1 MKTRPTTWSSNT
13 SGVPHNKAY
22 RRWWSCWLGSAG
34 SELGTGRTG
43 AHTTSAASR
52 AGSSDLSLWP
62 PAGSTATGTPS
73 WSEPL
78 PRQTSNIQ
86 CTETPQRERDR
97 KLHTVSHQSLPWI
110 RDGEETKQTDR
121 GNGKDEKDEDI
132 QRREL
137 ILSDEDVEAK
147 MGCRKRKM
155 IDGCWMFWKRKTFSA
170 FINISARRFQDCLRQ
185 QTHRDVAHRS
195 VDDRSDALSSAA
207 PSWFVWGQ
215 KWPYLDDFCL
225 SIVFLT
231 LNGTKTY
238 KMNIMLC

>member
-1 MKTRPTTWSSNT
+1 MVELLT
-13 SGVPHNKAY
+13 GQ
-22 RRWWSCWLGSAG
+22 CWF
-34 SELGTGRTG
+34 
-43 AHTTSAASR
+43 R
-52 AGSSDLSLWP
+52 AGYWENRSSYDQRSFSSRLVRSVTLASCRLDCDWNTKLIWT
-62 PAGSTATGTPS
+62 TA
-73 WSEPL
+73 
-78 PRQTSNIQ
+78 TSNIQ
-86 CTETPQRERDR
+86 HPMHRDATERERQEITY
-97 KLHTVSHQSLPWI
+97 TVSHQSLPWI

-155 IDGCWMFWKRKTFSA
+155 TDGCWMFWKRKTFSA
-170 FINISARRFQDCLRQ
+170 FINISARRFQDCLQQ
-185 QTHRDVAHRS
+185 QTHRDVTHRS